1 MIKLAPLFVLAFAA
15 TAFAQKHKPIV
26 AGNLVVDPRYIVAVF
41 RPVDQ
46 RELAIYIGKPG
57 QAIQSI
63 LVNDV
68 RDAATLFEA
77 IWNNDAI
84 VKNPGDDDA
93 RPLTRMVLKD
103 AERKIPTLIV
113 NVDRILALTYDP
125 NRREASIYLDRPSVE
140 SGFED
145 PAEKRYVPFLRIND
159 VRDEALQ
166 VVNAY
171 KACVYVK

>member
-1 MIKLAPLFVLAFAA
+1 MLKFAAVIVLALA
-15 TAFAQKHKPIV
+15 TSALAEKTKPIV

-63 LVNDV
+63 LVADV
-68 RDAATLFEA
+68 REATILFDA

-103 AERKIPTLIV
+103 AENKIPTFIV

-125 NRREASIYLDRPSVE
+125 NRREASIYLDRPSIE
-140 SGFED
+140 SGFDD
-145 PAEKRYVPFLRIND
+145 PTEKRYVPFLRIND

-171 KACVYVK
+171 KACVYNK